1 MAIKATLRQ
10 QSNIKASLNN
20 KKEVVAQTIKVQSGG
35 IGLGDLSNVNLTGV
49 ADGAVLIYDGTTAGF
64 KVVNN
69 IENENLIV
77 TGGLY

>member
-10 QSNIKASLNN
+10 QSGIKASLNN
-20 KKEVVAQTIKVQSGG
+20 KKEVVAQTIKVSSGN
-35 IGLGDLSNVNLTGV
+35 IGLGDLNNVNLTG
-49 ADGAVLIYDGTTAGF
+49 ATDGSVLIFDGSTNGF

-69 IENENLIV
+69 VENENLIV

>member
-1 MAIKATLRQ
+1 MAIKATLRR

-20 KKEVVAQTIKVQSGG
+20 KKEVVAQTIKVSSGG
-35 IGLGDLSNVNLTGV
+35 LGLGDLNNVNLSGV
-49 ADGAVLIYDGTTAGF
+49 QDGSVLIYDETTTGF

-69 IENENLIV
+69 VENENLIV

>member
-10 QSNIKASLNN
+10 QSGIKASLNN
-20 KKEVVAQTIKVQSGG
+20 KKEVVAQTIKVSSGN
-35 IGLGDLSNVNLTGV
+35 IGLGDLNNVNLTGV
-49 ADGAVLIYDGTTAGF
+49 TDGSVLIFDGSTNGF

-69 IENENLIV
+69 VENENLIV

>member
-1 MAIKATLRQ
+1 MGIKATLRQ
-10 QSNIKASLNN
+10 QSSIKASLNN
-20 KKEVVAQTIKVQSGG
+20 KKEVIAQTIKVQSGG
-35 IGLGDLSNVNLTGV
+35 IGLGDLNNVNLSGV
-49 ADGAVLIYDGTTAGF
+49 ADGSVLIYDGTTAGF